1 MDLKSGID
9 KFGLN
14 PEDINDLYD
23 EDKAAATGDARSK
36 VLLFRQR
43 MKRILFFAKN
53 ITCPVCDQKQ
63 TLTA

>member
-23 EDKAAATGDARSK
+23 EDKAAATGDA
-36 VLLFRQR
+36 
-43 MKRILFFAKN
+43 
-53 ITCPVCDQKQ
+53 PVAAAAVSYTHL
-63 TLTA
+63 TLPTIYSV

>member
-23 EDKAAATGDARSK
+23 EDKAAATGDAP
-36 VLLFRQR
+36 VQLLFRQR
-43 MKRILFFAKN
+43 MKRILFLQR
-53 ITCPVCDQKQ
+53 I
-63 TLTA
+63 

>member
-23 EDKAAATGDARSK
+23 EGRRLS
-36 VLLFRQR
+36 VL
-43 MKRILFFAKN
+43 
-53 ITCPVCDQKQ
+53 
-63 TLTA
+63 

>member
-23 EDKAAATGDARSK
+23 EDKSSCHRGMLRWQ
-36 VLLFRQR
+36 LLFRQR
-43 MKRILFFAKN
+43 MKRILFSQR
-53 ITCPVCDQKQ
+53 I
-63 TLTA
+63 

>member
-23 EDKAAATGDARSK
+23 EDKAAATGDAP
-36 VLLFRQR
+36 VAAAVQTEDETDFV
-43 MKRILFFAKN
+43 FAKN
-53 ITCPVCDQKQ
+53 KKV
-63 TLTA
+63 AA

>member
-23 EDKAAATGDARSK
+23 EDKAAATGDAPVAAAVQTEDETDFVFESLERNG
-36 VLLFRQR
+36 VL
-43 MKRILFFAKN
+43 IEN
-53 ITCPVCDQKQ
+53 ITQWNY
-63 TLTA
+63 

>member
-23 EDKAAATGDARSK
+23 ED
-36 VLLFRQR
+36 
-43 MKRILFFAKN
+43 
-53 ITCPVCDQKQ
+53 
-63 TLTA
+63 TADRKSVV

>member
-23 EDKAAATGDARSK
+23 EDKAAATGDAP
-36 VLLFRQR
+36 VAAAVQTG
-43 MKRILFFAKN
+43 MKRILFLQR
-53 ITCPVCDQKQ
+53 I
-63 TLTA
+63 

>member
-23 EDKAAATGDARSK
+23 EDKAAAPPGER
-36 VLLFRQR
+36 RGGPR
-43 MKRILFFAKN
+43 RCPEGGERILFLQR
-53 ITCPVCDQKQ
+53 I
-63 TLTA
+63 

>member
-23 EDKAAATGDARSK
+23 EDKPGMLRWQ
-36 VLLFRQR
+36 LLFRQR
-43 MKRILFFAKN
+43 MKRILFLQR
-53 ITCPVCDQKQ
+53 I
-63 TLTA
+63 

>member
-23 EDKAAATGDARSK
+23 DKAAATGDAPWQ
-36 VLLFRQR
+36 LLFRQR
-43 MKRILFFAKN
+43 MKRILFCKEYN
-53 ITCPVCDQKQ
+53 MSGV
-63 TLTA
+63 

>member
-23 EDKAAATGDARSK
+23 ELS
-36 VLLFRQR
+36 L
-43 MKRILFFAKN
+43 IH
-53 ITCPVCDQKQ
+53 I
-63 TLTA
+63 

>member
-23 EDKAAATGDARSK
+23 EDTAAATGDA
-36 VLLFRQR
+36 
-43 MKRILFFAKN
+43 
-53 ITCPVCDQKQ
+53 PVAAACFQKWR
-63 TLTA
+63 

>member
-23 EDKAAATGDARSK
+23 EDKAAATGDAP
-36 VLLFRQR
+36 VAAAVQTEDET
-43 MKRILFFAKN
+43 ILFLQR
-53 ITCPVCDQKQ
+53 I
-63 TLTA
+63 

>member
-23 EDKAAATGDARSK
+23 EDKASCTGMLRWQ
-36 VLLFRQR
+36 LLFRQR
-43 MKRILFFAKN
+43 MKRILFLQR
-53 ITCPVCDQKQ
+53 I
-63 TLTA
+63 

>member
-23 EDKAAATGDARSK
+23 EDKAAGSGGSCCSDSG
-36 VLLFRQR
+36 
-43 MKRILFFAKN
+43 
-53 ITCPVCDQKQ
+53 
-63 TLTA
+63 

>member
-23 EDKAAATGDARSK
+23 EDKAAATGDAGGSCCSDRG
-36 VLLFRQR
+36 
-43 MKRILFFAKN
+43 
-53 ITCPVCDQKQ
+53 
-63 TLTA
+63 

>member
-23 EDKAAATGDARSK
+23 ELRWQ
-36 VLLFRQR
+36 LLFRQR
-43 MKRILFFAKN
+43 MKRILFLQR
-53 ITCPVCDQKQ
+53 I
-63 TLTA
+63 